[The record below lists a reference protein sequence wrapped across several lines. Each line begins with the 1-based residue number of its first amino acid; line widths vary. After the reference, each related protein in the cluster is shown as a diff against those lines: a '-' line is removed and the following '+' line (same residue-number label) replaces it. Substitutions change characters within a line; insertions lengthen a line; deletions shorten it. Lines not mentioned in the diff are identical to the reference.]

1 VKIIGYMK
9 EIKIMKAGVAQVYY
23 LITIMKESAKSVYKY
38 DAINYYDQPMQSS
51 RYDPVKVRWEDKI
64 CHDHYRKMVNR
75 LTEAGEKLRI
85 FDLGCGIRYGYHL
98 ISIFEVI
105 P

>member
-1 VKIIGYMK
+1 MK
-9 EIKIMKAGVAQVYY
+9 ERV
-23 LITIMKESAKSVYKY
+23 ESVYKR

-51 RYDPVKVRWEDKI
+51 RYDPVKARGEDKI
-64 CHDHYRKMVNR
+64 CQDHYRKRVNR
-75 LTEAGEKLRI
+75 LTEAGAKLRI
-85 FDLGCGIRYGYHL
+85 FDLGCGIGYGYNL

>member
-1 VKIIGYMK
+1 MK
-9 EIKIMKAGVAQVYY
+9 ERV
-23 LITIMKESAKSVYKY
+23 ESVYKR
-38 DAINYYDQPMQSS
+38 DAINYYDQPMKSS

-64 CHDHYRKMVNR
+64 CQDHYRKMVNR

-85 FDLGCGIRYGYHL
+85 LDLGCGIGYGYHL